1 MARVKN
7 RDKLLRKLAALPQR
21 VKDQIKPAIEEGAA
35 EIVKMQKS
43 LVPKGDTGALERSI
57 RTARGTVN
65 RRTAVLSTGEV
76 KGDPDLTLTIVAG
89 DETAYYARWIEFGT
103 APHEN
108 KGKFAG
114 TQNPGIRAQPF
125 FYPPV
130 RALRRRVK
138 SRITRATRK
147 AAKEVAGS

>member
-1 MARVKN
+1 MAKVQN
-7 RDKLLRKLAALPQR
+7 RERLLRKLAALPERARQA
-21 VKDQIKPAIEEGAA
+21 IKPAVKEGAD
-35 EIVKMQKS
+35 EIVAMQKN
-43 LVPKGDTGALERSI
+43 LVPKGGTGALARSI
-57 RTARGTVN
+57 MAVSGNVNKRTAG
-65 RRTAVLSTGEV
+65 LSTGEV
-76 KGDPDLTLTIVAG
+76 KGDPDLTVSIVAG

-108 KGKFAG
+108 GGLFKG

-147 AAKEVAGS
+147 AAKEIAGS